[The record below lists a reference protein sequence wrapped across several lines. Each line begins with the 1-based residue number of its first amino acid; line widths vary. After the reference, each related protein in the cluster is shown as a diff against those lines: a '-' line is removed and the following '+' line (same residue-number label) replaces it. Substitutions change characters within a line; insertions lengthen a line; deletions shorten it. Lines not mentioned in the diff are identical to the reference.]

1 MHKTTWRKIRK
12 LLVANRSEIAIRI
25 FRAATELGIRTVA
38 VYAHEDRFA
47 LHRFKA
53 DESYRIGHGLEPIRA
68 YLEIDEILR
77 IAVEAGV
84 DAIHPGYGFLA
95 ENPDF
100 AQACAQAGLTFIGP
114 PPEVLRALGDKV
126 SARSLAGA
134 AEIPVLPASAAVP
147 ADAAAADRAAGEI
160 GFPLMVKAS
169 WGGGGRGMRIVRE
182 AGELAAEVGAARR
195 EAGAA
200 FGNDAVFF
208 EKLVDRARHIEVQ
221 ILADYHGNAFHLFE
235 RDCTVQR
242 RHQKVVETAPAVGLD
257 AETRAALHDSALRLA
272 RTAEYRNAGTVE
284 FLFDVDSG
292 RFYFIEVNPRIQV
305 EHTVTEQVTGID
317 LVKAQIRIAQ
327 GARLG
332 EPDSG
337 VPPQDQICARG
348 CAIQCRI
355 TTEDS
360 ENQFIPDYGRITAY
374 RGATGF
380 GIRLDGGTAFSG
392 ALITPHF
399 DSLLEKVTAWA
410 PTRQETIARM
420 DRALREFRIRGVK
433 TNLPFLESVINHPRF
448 AADEITTRFI
458 DDSPELV
465 RFPAR
470 RDRATRLLSFVGD
483 VLVNGNPET
492 SSRPRPA
499 RRPRPEVPAVGPRA
513 EEGSRDRL
521 QRLGA
526 AGFARW
532 MRAETRLLVTDT
544 TFRDAHQ
551 SLLATRVRSYDLRRI
566 APAYETG
573 LKGLLSIEAWGGA
586 TFDVAMR
593 FLKEDPWERLAEL
606 RELVP
611 STLLQMLLRGSN
623 AVGYTNYPDNV
634 VRFFVARAAAGG
646 VDLFRVFDALNWVE
660 NMRVAIDAVLDTGAI
675 CETAICYTG
684 DITDPAKTKYD
695 LGYYVGARA
704 RAGGRGCARS
714 RYQGHGRPAQARGRA
729 PADQSAARRDRHSH
743 PPSHPR
749 YGRRR
754 GRHRACRRRRRRR
767 CRRRGHGFDERHD
780 FAAKPRRARRL
791 VARRGAGHRA
801 RARDHHRGIALLG
814 RRAPHLRGV

>member
-126 SARSLAGA
+126 TARSLAGA

-337 VPPQDQICARG
+337 VPPQDQIRVRG

-420 DRALREFRIRGVK
+420 DRALREFRIRGIK

-470 RDRATRLLSFVGD
+470 RDRATRAF
-483 VLVNGNPET
+483 
-492 SSRPRPA
+492 
-499 RRPRPEVPAVGPRA
+499 
-513 EEGSRDRL
+513 
-521 QRLGA
+521 
-526 AGFARW
+526 
-532 MRAETRLLVTDT
+532 
-544 TFRDAHQ
+544 
-551 SLLATRVRSYDLRRI
+551 
-566 APAYETG
+566 
-573 LKGLLSIEAWGGA
+573 
-586 TFDVAMR
+586 
-593 FLKEDPWERLAEL
+593 
-606 RELVP
+606 
-611 STLLQMLLRGSN
+611 
-623 AVGYTNYPDNV
+623 V
-634 VRFFVARAAAGG
+634 VRR
-646 VDLFRVFDALNWVE
+646 
-660 NMRVAIDAVLDTGAI
+660 
-675 CETAICYTG
+675 
-684 DITDPAKTKYD
+684 
-695 LGYYVGARA
+695 
-704 RAGGRGCARS
+704 
-714 RYQGHGRPAQARGRA
+714 
-729 PADQSAARRDRHSH
+729 
-743 PPSHPR
+743 
-749 YGRRR
+749 
-754 GRHRACRRRRRRR
+754 
-767 CRRRGHGFDERHD
+767 
-780 FAAKPRRARRL
+780 
-791 VARRGAGHRA
+791 
-801 RARDHHRGIALLG
+801 
-814 RRAPHLRGV
+814 